1 MRILW
6 IIITLTIIA
15 AGGAMLMSNGSNG
28 TQEPMPEVSSTPVPV
43 DVDPTDEP
51 ELTTE
56 TQTPPESQDLTAEA
70 LAAELGADAEA
81 RVSTSSEEAASE
93 DTPTGNDETSVTI
106 TDGLDVEIAHAT
118 VIPGRIQ
125 PGPDNT
131 LRVDDEWTLR
141 GQGTREDPYEPSW
154 EYLYSAADTYQPR
167 LGENE
172 IPQRIA
178 LLNDKWVRI
187 AGFTAIP
194 LLTGETTEMLV
205 MLNKWDGC
213 CIGVPPTPFDAIEVH
228 LMEPVNRKSGHTSAF
243 GTVMGRMKV
252 DPYLIENWLV
262 GLYILEESSI
272 DMDL

>member
-6 IIITLTIIA
+6 IIIILTIIA
-15 AGGAMLMSNGSNG
+15 GGGVMLMSGGSDDTPPKSPG
-28 TQEPMPEVSSTPVPV
+28 AASAPVPV
-43 DVDPTDEP
+43 DVAPSSGE
-51 ELTTE
+51 EK
-56 TQTPPESQDLTAEA
+56 TADA
-70 LAAELGADAEA
+70 LAAELSADAEA
-81 RVSTSSEEAASE
+81 RVTPPENGEETTATTTAADIAST
-93 DTPTGNDETSVTI
+93 TI
-106 TDGLDVEIAHAT
+106 TDGLDVEIAHAK
-118 VIPGRIQ
+118 VIPGKIQ
-125 PGPDNT
+125 PGPDDT
-131 LRVDDEWTLR
+131 LLVDDEWTLR
-141 GQGTREDPYEPSW
+141 GDGTRDAPYEPSW

-205 MLNKWDGC
+205 MLNQWDGC

-228 LMEPVNRKSGHTSAF
+228 LIDPVNRKSGHTSEY
-243 GTVMGRMKV
+243 GSVMGRMKV

-262 GLYILEESSI
+262 GLYILEESSCN
-272 DMDL
+272 MEP